1 MTNAKTWTMRNKIL
15 LALTLACNITCQAQ
29 DLYSLLTAPTDPLKD
44 VKKVAVLD
52 FTGKQGR
59 AFTDMLTQQLMDPKR
74 GLVYTNKNLLGEL
87 ITRTRPTYQ
96 PDTRTNVYAI
106 AERGQLER
114 VLAEQRLSNSG
125 VVDEAQAAQ
134 LGKVLGI
141 DAIIMGTTD
150 REDGYYTE
158 SDMHTRWVKAKVTM
172 KVVSVHTGE
181 VLTVKAT
188 ETSQDHSAKRTE
200 TLVGVE
206 SLSDPSFRLAAYQMA
221 NAISPY
227 FDQYLLEA
235 QKVKVKAFSERSKRA
250 MDLMEKGE
258 YAGAYA
264 LYNSIHEEDAYCAE
278 ASHNMATILA
288 GHGDYLKA
296 REFWTLAVEIDKAR
310 YAKYLTFVDQR
321 IAELPVLEALGVV
334 PGKVAFDAGAQ
345 GVPAKQLETR
355 GSKADRYDVRT
366 QPEATAEVISRVP
379 GKTPFDIIEVRSE
392 WILVK
397 LIGGKQGWI
406 SKEDV
411 KL

>member
-1 MTNAKTWTMRNKIL
+1 MRTKLL
-15 LALTLACNITCQAQ
+15 LALSLAGAIAAQAQ
-29 DLYSLLTAPTDPLKD
+29 DLYSLLRAPAAPLKNTQ
-44 VKKVAVLD
+44 KVAILD

-59 AFTDMLTQQLMDPKR
+59 AFTDMLTQQLMDSKR

-87 ITRTRPTYQ
+87 ITRTRPSYQ
-96 PDTRTNVYAI
+96 PDTRTNVFSI

-150 REDGYYTE
+150 QEDGYYTE
-158 SDMHTRWVKAKVTM
+158 TDMHTRWVKAKVTM

-181 VLTVKAT
+181 VLTIQAT
-188 ETSQDHSAKRTE
+188 EVPREHSAKRTE

-206 SLSDPSFRLAAYQMA
+206 SLSDPAFRHAAFQLS
-221 NAISPY
+221 NSITPF
-227 FDQYLLEA
+227 FDQFLLEA
-235 QKVKVKAFSERSKRA
+235 QKIKVKDFSERSKRA

-264 LYNSIHEEDAYCAE
+264 LYASIHEEDAYCAE

-288 GHGDYLKA
+288 GHGAYEKA
-296 REFWTLAVEIDKAR
+296 RECWAMASEIDKDR
-310 YAKYLTFVDQR
+310 YAKYMTFVDQR
-321 IAELPVLEALGVV
+321 IAELPILAAMGVV
-334 PGKVAFDAGAQ
+334 PGKVSFEGSAQ
-345 GVPAKQLETR
+345 GIPAKQLETR
-355 GSKADRYDVRT
+355 GGKADRYDVYT
-366 QPEATAEVISRVP
+366 QPNVSAEVVSRVP
-379 GKTPFDIIEVRSE
+379 GKTPFDIIEVQGE
-392 WILVK
+392 WVLIK

-406 SKEDV
+406 SKENV
-411 KL
+411 RL